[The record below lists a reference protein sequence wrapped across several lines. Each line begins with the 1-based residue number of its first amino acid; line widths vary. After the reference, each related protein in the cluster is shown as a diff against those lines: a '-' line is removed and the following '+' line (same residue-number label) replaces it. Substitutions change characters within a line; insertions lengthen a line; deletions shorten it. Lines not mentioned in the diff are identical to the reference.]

1 MVCLAG
7 REAILS
13 PLLRAELKGP
23 VIPPT
28 STTETIMF
36 TALESYPP
44 DPILRLLADFRADPN
59 PHKVDL
65 GVGVYKDETGHTP
78 IMGAVKAAEARVF
91 ASEETKSYIGPAG
104 VPEFNVAIKDL
115 IFGPQHPVLAAGRVA
130 TVLTPGGCGALRVGA
145 ELLKRAAPATTVW
158 VSDPTWAN
166 HIPLL
171 GNAGLRIR
179 EYPYYDREHSVLR
192 FDAMLSALAEAGAR
206 DVVLLHGC
214 CHNPCGADLSPEQW
228 RAVAELA
235 EKRGFLPFV
244 DLAYQ
249 GLGDGLDV
257 DAQGLRLLAERL
269 PEMLVASS
277 CSKNFGLYRERVG
290 SLSVLGQNAQRA
302 EITVSHVNNIV
313 RGIYSMPPSHGGAIV
328 AEILNDPALARQW
341 RDELDVMR
349 DRINGLRRL
358 LNNKLRARGVDRDF
372 SFVERERG
380 MFSFLGLSA
389 EQVTRLIDEYS
400 IYMVNSSRIN
410 VAGLS
415 QANADYVVEALATV
429 MAS

>member
-1 MVCLAG
+1 
-7 REAILS
+7 
-13 PLLRAELKGP
+13 
-23 VIPPT
+23 
-28 STTETIMF
+28 
-36 TALESYPP
+36 
-44 DPILRLLADFRADPN
+44 
-59 PHKVDL
+59 
-65 GVGVYKDETGHTP
+65 
-78 IMGAVKAAEARVF
+78 GAR
-91 ASEETKSYIGPAG
+91 
-104 VPEFNVAIKDL
+104 
-115 IFGPQHPVLAAGRVA
+115 HPVLADARVA

-145 ELLKRAAPATTVW
+145 ELLKRAAPETTIW

-179 EYPYYDREHSVLR
+179 EYPYYDRERSALR
-192 FDAMLSALAEAGAR
+192 FDAMLAALAESGSG

-214 CHNPCGADLSPEQW
+214 CHNPCGADLNLEQW

-257 DAQGLRLLAERL
+257 DAQGLRMLAERL

-290 SLSVLGQNAQRA
+290 SLSVMGQSAQRA

-328 AEILNDPALARQW
+328 AEILNDPELDRQW

-349 DRINGLRRL
+349 DRINGLRKL

-389 EQVTRLIDEYS
+389 AQVTRLIDEYS

-410 VAGLS
+410 VAGIC
-415 QANADYVVEALATV
+415 QANVDYVVEALAKV
-429 MAS
+429 MAG

>member
-1 MVCLAG
+1 
-7 REAILS
+7 
-13 PLLRAELKGP
+13 
-23 VIPPT
+23 
-28 STTETIMF
+28 
-36 TALESYPP
+36 
-44 DPILRLLADFRADPN
+44 
-59 PHKVDL
+59 
-65 GVGVYKDETGHTP
+65 
-78 IMGAVKAAEARVF
+78 
-91 ASEETKSYIGPAG
+91 
-104 VPEFNVAIKDL
+104 
-115 IFGPQHPVLAAGRVA
+115 
-130 TVLTPGGCGALRVGA
+130 
-145 ELLKRAAPATTVW
+145 
-158 VSDPTWAN
+158 
-166 HIPLL
+166 
-171 GNAGLRIR
+171 
-179 EYPYYDREHSVLR
+179 
-192 FDAMLSALAEAGAR
+192 
-206 DVVLLHGC
+206 
-214 CHNPCGADLSPEQW
+214 
-228 RAVAELA
+228 
-235 EKRGFLPFV
+235 
-244 DLAYQ
+244 
-249 GLGDGLDV
+249 
-257 DAQGLRLLAERL
+257 
-269 PEMLVASS
+269 VASS

-328 AEILNDPALARQW
+328 AEILKDPALARQW

>member
-1 MVCLAG
+1 
-7 REAILS
+7 
-13 PLLRAELKGP
+13 
-23 VIPPT
+23 
-28 STTETIMF
+28 MF

-91 ASEETKSYIGPAG
+91 AGEDTKSYIGPAG

-115 IFGPQHPVLAAGRVA
+115 IFGPQHPVLAEGRVA

-145 ELLKRAAPATTVW
+145 ELLKRAAPETTVW

-214 CHNPCGADLSPEQW
+214 CHNPCGGDLSLEQW

-302 EITVSHVNNIV
+302 EITVSHVNSIV

-328 AEILNDPALARQW
+328 AEILNDPALAQQW

-349 DRINGLRRL
+349 DRINGLRKL
-358 LNNKLRARGVDRDF
+358 LNNKLHARGVDRDF

-389 EQVTRLIDEYS
+389 DQVTRLIDEYS

-429 MAS
+429 MAG